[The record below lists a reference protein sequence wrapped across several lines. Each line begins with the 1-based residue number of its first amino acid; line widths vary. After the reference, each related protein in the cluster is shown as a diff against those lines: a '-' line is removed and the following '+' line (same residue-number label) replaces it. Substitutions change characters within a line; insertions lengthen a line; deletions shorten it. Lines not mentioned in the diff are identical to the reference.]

1 MKKQFVCAVLAAVFL
16 LGGCRAAYPDT
27 TPASSTAPIPSTT
40 SVPPTTA
47 ASTSPVP
54 QYVEVWREGEVSRI
68 PVVTVTGQ
76 AGNYTIAMDPTYFTF
91 LPQEGSDLFLYEDW
105 GSEQPV
111 YYRITPWNSPYD
123 PDVFFARFETVGY
136 TSPEV
141 STLTMAGRPA
151 TVFTMY
157 GTGENSGFCLH
168 YYLIDCG
175 SSCYSIEARF
185 SLEMYEGIFAIM
197 RACFETFFPQ

>member
-1 MKKQFVCAVLAAVFL
+1 MKKQIICVILAFFLL
-16 LGGCRAAYPDT
+16 LGGCRAAFPAT
-27 TPASSTAPIPSTT
+27 TPPGTT
-40 SVPPTTA
+40 PPGTTVPTTVPLDIPPTTA
-47 ASTSPVP
+47 LTA
-54 QYVEVWREGEVSRI
+54 QIEVWHEGELSRI
-68 PVVTVTGQ
+68 PVQIVSGQ
-76 AGNYTIAMDPTYFTF
+76 CGSYTIAMDPAYFTF

-123 PDVFFARFETVGY
+123 PDVFATRLEAAAY

-141 STLTMAGRPA
+141 STLTLAGRPA

-157 GTGENSGFCLH
+157 GTGENSGYCLH

-175 SSCYSIEARF
+175 SSCYTVEARF
-185 SLEMYEGIFAIM
+185 SLEMYEGLFAIM
-197 RACFETFFPQ
+197 CACFETFSQQ